1 MQGRRSA
8 KPKKQSEKQSEKQ
21 PKKQQGPL
29 RRSLIDLLREF
40 LTPALWRQ
48 AHQTRRRSQK
58 KQSSRWMVQPL
69 MLMLLLTTWS
79 HGDSQ
84 AERFECAKAFCRLC
98 LRKRRS
104 PGQTIGGFQKALA
117 RLPMPVMRTLAAGV
131 RLALASKLAGH
142 WMVEDFIPLGCDGS
156 RVECPRTKEL
166 EEHLGQ
172 AGKDKSAPN
181 IWVTAVVHLRWGIP
195 WAWRFGKGT
204 ASERQHL
211 ELLID
216 TLPRLALLVADAGYF
231 GFRMA
236 ECLVRKNVMFLLR
249 MSSNVTLYTRELVR
263 MDRYRE
269 GKVYYW
275 PSAKDRKAGAK
286 PLLLR
291 LIRIRAT
298 PANKRSHDV
307 WLLTNVMDKKRL
319 SHRLAGRMYRWRWQ
333 NEGCFR
339 TYKHTLKKVKLM
351 SRTVRLVHREA
362 EGSWLALQLLLAQ
375 GVLVQTAR
383 LCGRDRSPKSGRG
396 SEQTSGTTATAEE
409 CEAEVKSSP
418 RKILLAIRE
427 EINSAPRP
435 HRRSPYEERLWQ
447 ARIDRR
453 EQTSDKAPNSWPRRK
468 PHKPPGPPELRE
480 ITDDQKYELDSIKR
494 NAA

>member
-1 MQGRRSA
+1 MRQRRSA
-8 KPKKQSEKQSEKQ
+8 KPKKQ
-21 PKKQQGPL
+21 PKQQGPL

-84 AERFECAKAFCRLC
+84 AERFECAKAFCQLC
-98 LRKRRS
+98 LRKRRN
-104 PGQTIGGFQKALA
+104 PGRTIGGFQKALA

-142 WMVEDFIPLGCDGS
+142 WMVEGFIPLGCDGS
-156 RVECPRTKEL
+156 RIECPRTKEL

-211 ELLID
+211 ELLLD

-319 SHRLAGRMYRWRWQ
+319 SHALAGRMYRWRWQ

-339 TYKHTLKKVKLM
+339 TYKQTLKKVKLM

-383 LCGRDRSPKSGRG
+383 LSLKSR
-396 SEQTSGTTATAEE
+396 QTPGQPLTAEE

-418 RKILLAIRE
+418 RKILIAIRE
-427 EINSAPRP
+427 EIDAAPRP
-435 HRRSPYEERLWQ
+435 RRRPTYEERLWR
-447 ARIDRR
+447 ARIDKR
-453 EQTSDKAPNSWPRRK
+453 EQTSAKAPNSWPRRK

-480 ITDDQKYELDSIKR
+480 ITDDQKHELDSTKR
-494 NAA
+494 NVA